1 MYRKNKRGNV
11 SMKFE
16 HELKKKKKGERER
29 ERKAYVS
36 KQARTNTLLNLFS
49 CSFFAL
55 LSFVFFI
62 FWHNGIIILYIVEV
76 RDVLHMNLALT

>member
-16 HELKKKKKGERER
+16 HGKKRKKEKEK
-29 ERKAYVS
+29 RKRKVCVS

-55 LSFVFFI
+55 FSRSEEHTSELQSP
-62 FWHNGIIILYIVEV
+62 
-76 RDVLHMNLALT
+76 

>member
-1 MYRKNKRGNV
+1 
-11 SMKFE
+11 MKFE
-16 HELKKKKKGERER
+16 HGFKKRKKKKV
-29 ERKAYVS
+29 YIS

-62 FWHNGIIILYIVEV
+62 FWHNVIIILYIVEV